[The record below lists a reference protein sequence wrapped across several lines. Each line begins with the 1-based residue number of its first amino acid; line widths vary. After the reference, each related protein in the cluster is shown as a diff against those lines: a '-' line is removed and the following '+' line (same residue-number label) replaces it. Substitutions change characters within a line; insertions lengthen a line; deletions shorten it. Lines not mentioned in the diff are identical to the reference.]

1 MAATI
6 SDILRW
12 PVDAQ
17 GWLVLSGGDD
27 DGGAIRA
34 QTLRIAPTSD
44 IGFAYIG
51 LSESS
56 GDETFDDLED
66 LGARTGYLV
75 NVLAEDDDTIRDQ
88 LKDAGLIVID
98 GSEPPDVIRGSL
110 QGAGAEAIFAA
121 YAEGAVVLMERSD
134 APLAGGVLVN
144 EDGALVRGL
153 GWVEGA
159 LILPGVTSLASSEVA
174 QSVLES
180 GEADVVIGIGEGS
193 ALALGPF
200 GQIDLWGKRQ
210 VTIALGKHAASE

>member
-12 PVDAQ
+12 PLDAQ

-75 NVLAEDDDTIRDQ
+75 NVLAEDDDTIRAQ

-98 GSEPPDVIRGSL
+98 GSEPPDAIRSSL
-110 QGAGAEAIFAA
+110 HGAGAEAIFAA
-121 YAEGAVVLMERSD
+121 YAEGAVVLMERSS
-134 APLAGGVLVN
+134 APLAGEVLLN
-144 EDGALVRGL
+144 EAGALVRGL

-180 GEADVVIGIGEGS
+180 GEVAVVIGIGEGS
-193 ALALGPF
+193 ALALGPD
-200 GQIDLWGKRQ
+200 GLIDLWGKRQ
-210 VTIALGKHAASE
+210 VTIALGKQVVGE